1 MIYVRSARRP
11 TFGPSTTPIWT
22 EVQAGAL
29 VHRVASQPP
38 FVCCQCRKDED
49 ELGEKDSGGGGD
61 VMICIGSGASPLRGT
76 RVVGV
81 GRKPRGESLATLQAA
96 KKKRDSRGKVR
107 RNSDL
112 GAPDLPALPDPTSAE
127 SEE

>member
-1 MIYVRSARRP
+1 MRESNLVDRDVS
-11 TFGPSTTPIWT
+11 GP
-22 EVQAGAL
+22 
-29 VHRVASQPP
+29 
-38 FVCCQCRKDED
+38 
-49 ELGEKDSGGGGD
+49 
-61 VMICIGSGASPLRGT
+61 
-76 RVVGV
+76 
-81 GRKPRGESLATLQAA
+81 GRLAGESETWRESHDEKGLDALDAKLNELETKRAGFQQDAA